1 MSTSASSG
9 KRGQPSRYLN
19 GGTNALMGGPNKPG
33 NEQNDG
39 WTRKQLMEMDSDFIA
54 AMERAIARGL
64 EQPERNGYLTRR
76 APPAPACDAAPAG
89 IGCCTSP
96 RQLASG

>member
-19 GGTNALMGGPNKPG
+19 GGTNALMGGPNKPS
-33 NEQNDG
+33 NEQNGG

-64 EQPERNGYLTRR
+64 EQPERNGYLPDRVARR
-76 APPAPACDAAPAG
+76 PERYAMPKDKSVAEG
-89 IGCCTSP
+89 NS
-96 RQLASG
+96 